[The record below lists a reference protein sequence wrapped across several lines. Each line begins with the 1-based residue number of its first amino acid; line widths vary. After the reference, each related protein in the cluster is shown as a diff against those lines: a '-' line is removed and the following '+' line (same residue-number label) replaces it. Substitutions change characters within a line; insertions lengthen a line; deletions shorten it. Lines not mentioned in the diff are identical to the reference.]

1 MEGGTMASGNG
12 VKKGWLAAVLVAAA
26 IIVWSSLAPTRRLT
40 QKFFRSLRMQQVQ
53 AVNVDLSSLV
63 GPNANP
69 ALHQMITQMISDK
82 VKVTVNEKGRRA
94 TDAAMASQLAGFHVE
109 LLSARKDNPELAV
122 AGEHA
127 FDLTVDRARI
137 QEILKEAG
145 RSELALPESI
155 DGATVAV
162 KIPRSVMLRYGDCP
176 GRPSA
181 TANVATPPPNTLQYN
196 DCVRLR
202 EGPSP
207 EVNVPQGLD
216 FEKLAEIALEVAGMT
231 PSQAQQFLQ
240 TVNWKATLGVSIPRF
255 MRSYE
260 VVKVNGVEGTL
271 LNMAGRRGPTYTL
284 VWAKNGMVYSL
295 TGYGD
300 ASNAVTLADSLK

>member
-1 MEGGTMASGNG
+1 MASEPGRNRW
-12 VKKGWLAAVLVAAA
+12 VWPVVAVAV
-26 IIVWSSLAPTRRLT
+26 IIAVWASFAPTRHLT
-40 QKFFRSLRMQQVQ
+40 QRFFGSLREQKVQ
-53 AVNVDLSSLV
+53 AVNVDLSNLV

-69 ALHQMITQMISDK
+69 ALHQMITEMISDK
-82 VKVTVNEKGRRA
+82 VKVTVNEKTQPA
-94 TDAAMASQLAGFHVE
+94 TDAAAASRLAGFHVQ
-109 LLSARKDNPELAV
+109 LLSARKDAPELVV
-122 AGEHA
+122 AGQHA
-127 FDLTVDRARI
+127 FDLTVDRARM

-145 RSELALPESI
+145 RSDLLLPEPI

-162 KIPRSVMLRYGDCP
+162 TIPRSVMARYGTCP
-176 GRPSA
+176 GQPSA
-181 TANVATPPPNTLQYN
+181 TANVATPPPNTLQFD

-207 EVNVPQGLD
+207 QVNVPQGLD
-216 FEKLAEIALEVAGMT
+216 FEKLAEIALQVAGMT

-240 TVNWKATLGVSIPRF
+240 TVNWQSTLGVSIPRF
-255 MRSYE
+255 MRSYQ
-260 VVKVNGVEGTL
+260 VVKVNGVQGTL

-300 ASNAVTLADSLK
+300 SSNAITLADSLK

>member
-1 MEGGTMASGNG
+1 MASEAGCRQRI
-12 VKKGWLAAVLVAAA
+12 KPVLVVTA
-26 IIVWSSLAPTRRLT
+26 IVVAWAIFPPTRRLT
-40 QKFFRSLRMQQVQ
+40 ERFFGSLREQKVQ
-53 AVNVDLSSLV
+53 AVNVDLSTLV

-69 ALHQMITQMISDK
+69 ALHDMITQMISDK
-82 VKVTVNEKGRRA
+82 VKVTVNEKIQPA
-94 TDAAMASQLAGFHVE
+94 ADASAAAQLAGFHVQ
-109 LLSARKDNPELAV
+109 LLGARKDAPELAV
-122 AGEHA
+122 TGEHA
-127 FDLTVDRARI
+127 FDLTVDRARL

-145 RSELALPESI
+145 HSELTLPHSI

-162 KIPRSVMLRYGDCP
+162 TIPRAVMARYGECP
-176 GRPSA
+176 GPPSA
-181 TANVATPPPNTLQYN
+181 TANVATPPPNSLQYVN
-196 DCVRLR
+196 CVRLR

-207 EVNVPQGLD
+207 QVNVPQGLD
-216 FEKLAEIALEVAGMT
+216 FEKLAEIALQVAGMT

-240 TVNWKATLGVSIPRF
+240 TVNWKQTLGVSIPRF

-260 VVKVNGVEGTL
+260 AVQVNGVQGTL

-300 ASNAVTLADSLK
+300 SSNAVTLADSLK

>member
-1 MEGGTMASGNG
+1 MASASGG
-12 VKKGWLAAVLVAAA
+12 KRWIWPVLDVAVIVVA
-26 IIVWSSLAPTRRLT
+26 WCSFSPTRRLAGR
-40 QKFFRSLRMQQVQ
+40 FFDSLREQKVQ
-53 AVNVDLSSLV
+53 AVNVDLSNLV

-69 ALHQMITQMISDK
+69 ALHEMITQMISDK
-82 VKVTVNEKGRRA
+82 VKVTASEKTQPA
-94 TDAAMASQLAGFHVE
+94 ADASAASQLAGFHVE
-109 LLSARKDNPELAV
+109 LLGARKDAPELAV
-122 AGEHA
+122 TGKHA
-127 FDLTVDRARI
+127 FDLTVDRARL

-145 RSELALPESI
+145 RSDLTVPQSI
-155 DGATVAV
+155 DGASVAV
-162 KIPRSVMLRYGDCP
+162 TIPRAVTARYGDCP

-181 TANVATPPPNTLQYN
+181 TANVATPAPNSLQYVN
-196 DCVRLR
+196 CVRLH

-207 EVNVPQGLD
+207 QVDVPQGLD
-216 FEKLAEIALEVAGMT
+216 FAKLAQIALEVAGMT

-240 TVNWKATLGVSIPRF
+240 TVNWKQTLGVSIPRF

-260 VVKVNGVEGTL
+260 AVQVNGVQGTL

-300 ASNAVTLADSLK
+300 SGDAVTLADSLK

>member
-1 MEGGTMASGNG
+1 MASESGG
-12 VKKGWLAAVLVAAA
+12 KRWIWPVLGIAVIV
-26 IIVWSSLAPTRRLT
+26 IVWASFPATRRLSER
-40 QKFFRSLRMQQVQ
+40 FFGSLREQKVQ
-53 AVNVDLSSLV
+53 AVNVNLSNLV
-63 GPNANP
+63 GPNADP

-82 VKVTVNEKGRRA
+82 VKVTVSEKPQRA

-109 LLSARKDNPELAV
+109 LLSARKDAPELAV
-122 AGEHA
+122 TGKHA

-145 RSELALPESI
+145 HPDLVLPQSI

-162 KIPRSVMLRYGDCP
+162 TIPRAVMARYGECP

-181 TANVATPPPNTLQYN
+181 TANVATPSPNSLQYVN
-196 DCVRLR
+196 CVRLR

-207 EVNVPQGLD
+207 QVNVPQGLD
-216 FEKLAEIALEVAGMT
+216 FQKLAEIALEVAGMT
-231 PSQAQQFLQ
+231 QSQAQQFLQ
-240 TVNWKATLGVSIPRF
+240 TVNWKETLGVSIPRF

-260 VVKVNGVEGTL
+260 AVKVNGVEGTL

-300 ASNAVTLADSLK
+300 SSNAVTLADSLK

>member
-1 MEGGTMASGNG
+1 MASDASGR
-12 VKKGWLAAVLVAAA
+12 KKIIPVLVVVA
-26 IIVWSSLAPTRRLT
+26 IVVAWATFPPTRRLT
-40 QKFFRSLRMQQVQ
+40 ERFFGSLREQKVQ
-53 AVNVDLSSLV
+53 AVNVDLSTLV

-69 ALHQMITQMISDK
+69 ALHEMITQMISDK
-82 VKVTVNEKGRRA
+82 VKVTVNKKTQPA
-94 TDAAMASQLAGFHVE
+94 ADASAASQLAGFHVE
-109 LLSARKDNPELAV
+109 LLTARKDAPELAV
-122 AGEHA
+122 SGEHA
-127 FDLTVDRARI
+127 FDLTVDRARL

-145 RSELALPESI
+145 HSDLTLPQSI
-155 DGATVAV
+155 DGANVAV
-162 KIPRSVMLRYGDCP
+162 TIPRAVMARYGECP

-181 TANVATPPPNTLQYN
+181 TANVATPPPNSLQYVN
-196 DCVRLR
+196 CVQLR

-207 EVNVPQGLD
+207 QVNVPQGLD
-216 FEKLAEIALEVAGMT
+216 FEKLAEIALQVAGMT

-240 TVNWKATLGVSIPRF
+240 TVNWKQTLGVSIPRF

-260 VVKVNGVEGTL
+260 AVQVNGVQGTL

-300 ASNAVTLADSLK
+300 SGNAVTLADSLK

>member
-1 MEGGTMASGNG
+1 MASDASGR
-12 VKKGWLAAVLVAAA
+12 KKIIPVLVVVA
-26 IIVWSSLAPTRRLT
+26 IVVAWATFPPTRRLT
-40 QKFFRSLRMQQVQ
+40 ERFFGSLREQKVQ
-53 AVNVDLSSLV
+53 AVNVDLSTLV

-69 ALHQMITQMISDK
+69 ALHEMITQMISDK
-82 VKVTVNEKGRRA
+82 VKVTVNEKTQPA
-94 TDAAMASQLAGFHVE
+94 ADASAASQLAGFHVE
-109 LLSARKDNPELAV
+109 LLAARKDAPELAV
-122 AGEHA
+122 TGEHA
-127 FDLTVDRARI
+127 FDLTVDRARL

-145 RSELALPESI
+145 HSDLTLPQSI
-155 DGATVAV
+155 DGANVAV
-162 KIPRSVMLRYGDCP
+162 TIPRAVMARYGECP

-181 TANVATPPPNTLQYN
+181 TANVATPPPNSLQYVN
-196 DCVRLR
+196 CVRLR

-207 EVNVPQGLD
+207 QVNVPHGLD
-216 FEKLAEIALEVAGMT
+216 FEKLAEIALQVAGMT

-240 TVNWKATLGVSIPRF
+240 TVNWKQTLGVSIPRF

-260 VVKVNGVEGTL
+260 AVQVNGVQGTL

-300 ASNAVTLADSLK
+300 SGNAVTLADSLK

>member
-1 MEGGTMASGNG
+1 
-12 VKKGWLAAVLVAAA
+12 
-26 IIVWSSLAPTRRLT
+26 
-40 QKFFRSLRMQQVQ
+40 
-53 AVNVDLSSLV
+53 VNLSSLV

-69 ALHQMITQMISDK
+69 ALHEMITQMISDK
-82 VKVTVNEKGRRA
+82 VKVRVNEKTEPA
-94 TDAAMASQLAGFHVE
+94 KDASAASQLAGFHVE
-109 LLSARKDNPELAV
+109 LLGARKDAPELAV

-127 FDLTVDRARI
+127 FDLTVDRARL

-145 RSELALPESI
+145 RSDLTLPQSI

-162 KIPRSVMLRYGDCP
+162 TIPRAVMARYGECP

-181 TANVATPPPNTLQYN
+181 TANVATPSPNSLQYV
-196 DCVRLR
+196 DCVQLR

-207 EVNVPQGLD
+207 QVNVPQGLD
-216 FEKLAEIALEVAGMT
+216 FEKLAEIALQVAGMT
-231 PSQAQQFLQ
+231 QNQAQHFLQ
-240 TVNWKATLGVSIPRF
+240 TVNWKQTLGVSIPRF

-260 VVKVNGVEGTL
+260 AVEVNGVQGTL
-271 LNMAGRRGPTYTL
+271 LSMAGRRGPTYTL

-300 ASNAVTLADSLK
+300 TSNAVTLGNSLK

>member
-1 MEGGTMASGNG
+1 MASEAGRMQRMTP
-12 VKKGWLAAVLVAAA
+12 VLVIAA
-26 IIVWSSLAPTRRLT
+26 IIVAWACFPPTRHLSER
-40 QKFFRSLRMQQVQ
+40 FFGSLREQKVQ
-53 AVNVDLSSLV
+53 AVNVDLSNLV

-82 VKVTVNEKGRRA
+82 VKVTVSEKTQPA
-94 TDAAMASQLAGFHVE
+94 TDAATASQLAGFHVE
-109 LLSARKDNPELAV
+109 LLGARKDTPELAV
-122 AGEHA
+122 TGEHA
-127 FDLTVDRARI
+127 FDLTVDRARL

-145 RSELALPESI
+145 HSELTLPQSI
-155 DGATVAV
+155 DGANVAV
-162 KIPRSVMLRYGDCP
+162 TIPRAVMARYGECP

-181 TANVATPPPNTLQYN
+181 TANVATPSPNTLAYVN
-196 DCVRLR
+196 CVRLR

-207 EVNVPQGLD
+207 QVSVPQGLD

-240 TVNWKATLGVSIPRF
+240 TVNWKQTLGVSIPRF

-260 VVKVNGVEGTL
+260 AVTVNGVQGTL

-300 ASNAVTLADSLK
+300 SSDAVTLADSLK